1 MSLPENFCVSPFI
14 QLTTHPSGSYGPCPY
29 LGGTQW
35 KSDPS
40 QVTITNQWN
49 SSALTDL
56 RKQFINNEKPAIC
69 QRCWHEED
77 NGKRSLRRRFWEDST
92 QTTDFFNLI
101 TPNLVA
107 KIKNNIKENILD
119 LPIILTIKNGNVCN
133 AKCRVCHPGDS
144 SRWSE
149 DTEKLFDI
157 TGKKYY
163 NITTNETNWTD
174 QQLEEI
180 LTLSTNLQRLE
191 LFGGEPTYNKK
202 VIKLLNQLVEQGL
215 SKNIV
220 LYINT
225 NGSVN
230 IVEKI
235 PNIKEFAR
243 VEIGVSLDGVK
254 EQFNYIRHG
263 LEYNQVI
270 ANIKLWQVYF
280 KQHQVD
286 YWIDSIST
294 VDILNIYYLPEL
306 KQAVKEVLPLSPFWN
321 LLVQPEYLFIK
332 NMPDHVKSAVIEK
345 LSGDV
350 EFADLIN
357 VIRQPADLK
366 EWNKFLEVTS
376 ALDKIRDEN
385 FKETFSEFNSI
396 IESA

>member
-35 KSDPS
+35 KSDPGQS
-40 QVTITNQWN
+40 TITDQWN
-49 SSALTDL
+49 SPALTDL
-56 RKQFINNEKPAIC
+56 RQQFINNKKPAIC

-101 TPNLVA
+101 TPNLVE

-149 DTEKLFDI
+149 DTEKLFDL

-163 NITTNETNWTD
+163 NISSNETNWTD

-180 LTLSTNLQRLE
+180 LNLSKNLQRLE

-202 VIKLLNQLVEQGL
+202 VIWLLNQLVEQGL

-254 EQFNYIRHG
+254 EQFDYIRHG
-263 LEYNQVI
+263 LDYDQVI
-270 ANIKLWQVYF
+270 ANIKLWQEYF
-280 KQHQVD
+280 KQHRVD

-294 VDILNIYYLPEL
+294 VDILNVYYLPEL
-306 KQAVKEVLPLSPFWN
+306 KQAVMGVLPLSPFWN
-321 LLVQPEYLFIK
+321 LLVQPDYLFIK
-332 NMPDHVKSAVIEK
+332 NMPDHVKSSVIEK
-345 LSGDV
+345 LSSDE
-350 EFADLIN
+350 EFADLIS
-357 VIRQPADLK
+357 VIQQSADLK
-366 EWNKFLEVTS
+366 EWDKFLEVTS
-376 ALDKIRDEN
+376 ALDNIRG
-385 FKETFSEFNSI
+385 ETFSQVFPEFNKI
-396 IESA
+396 IHG